1 MYYVNKVCEGII
13 AICTIVVVIC
23 AFASV
28 RCLLNSLSSEEF
40 TRIIGKGEF
49 IQYGSVVAL
58 GAIPSLLYYM
68 KYQKEENTHEVA
80 FSLIFIIE
88 VLIIVFVTIPMG
100 KDYIIEKAIDFAN
113 PEISY
118 TDEVYWAH
126 NGRTFHCDYDCD
138 ELSFARHIGTVKE
151 AKADGAATFCPDCF
165 DQWTDEQLSYFD
177 GSLSD
182 SEIHYIWEQIGY

>member
-28 RCLLNSLSSEEF
+28 RCLLNSLSSGEA
-40 TRIIGKGEF
+40 TKIIGKGEF

-88 VLIIVFVTIPMG
+88 VLVVIFVTIPMG

-118 TDEVYWAH
+118 TDEVYWTYKIYH
-126 NGRTFHCDYDCD
+126 RTLDCD
-138 ELSFARHIGTVKE
+138 DANSFHRGTVKE

-165 DQWTDEQLSYFD
+165 DRWIDEQLNYFD

-182 SEIHYIWEQIGY
+182 SERYYIWEQIYY